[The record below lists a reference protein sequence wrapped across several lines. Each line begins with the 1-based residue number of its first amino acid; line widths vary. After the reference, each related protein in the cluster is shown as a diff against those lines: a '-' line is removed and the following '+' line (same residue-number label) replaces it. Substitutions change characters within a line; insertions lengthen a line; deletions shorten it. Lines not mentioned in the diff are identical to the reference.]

1 MAGALWQPGLDHA
14 GIATQ
19 MVVERQL
26 AEKDIVRGRD
36 LDRDQFIEKVWEWKE
51 QSGGTIVNQF
61 KRLGNTPDWSR
72 ERFTMDDGLSEAVQ
86 EVFVQLWEQGL
97 IYRGPRLVNWSPGL
111 MTAVSDLEVESSD
124 EEVLLYY
131 FKYPVKGGG
140 YLPVATTRPETIL
153 GDTAVAVNPNDER
166 FTDYIGKTAIV
177 PILGREIP
185 IIADEYVDMEFGTG
199 GMRGLMGA
207 GTNRINKYT
216 LGRATQ
222 GLSNYL
228 IEKVKNK
235 QLSVVIAYDCRH
247 NSQKFAKVV
256 ADVLSANNI
265 KVYLFEDLRATPE
278 LSFAVRHLG
287 CDAGIV
293 LTASHNPP
301 EYNGYKVYWSDG
313 GQIVPPH
320 DNGIIGK
327 VNSLDFSE
335 IKFDANE
342 DLIEV
347 IGKDVD
353 DVFIEASVKNGSLSD
368 KIDRKNLKIVFTSL
382 HGTSIMSVPDALEK
396 AGYTD
401 VHIVEEQRKPNGD
414 FPTVKSPNP
423 EEPEALKM
431 ATDLADKLGAD
442 IVIGTD
448 PDCDRL
454 GVAVK
459 DTAGNM
465 KLMNG
470 NQSMVVMTDF
480 LLRKWKEE
488 GKING
493 KQFVGSTI
501 VSTELVNDVAAN
513 YNVETKVG
521 LTGFKW
527 IAKMVVD
534 FPELDFIG
542 GGEESFGY
550 MVGDFVRD
558 KDAVTATLLA
568 CEVAAYAK
576 QNGSSFYEELLEIY
590 VNNKYYKEHLIA
602 ITKKGMDGAA
612 EIQQMGEDG
621 YAFAKAHF
629 DRDKLAKEYTNKIQ
643 GILK

>member
-1 MAGALWQPGLDHA
+1 MNEILEKAKQWLTPSFDTE
-14 GIATQ
+14 TQ
-19 MVVERQL
+19 TEIQELIKNNPDDL
-26 AEKDIVRGRD
+26 A
-36 LDRDQFIEKVWEWKE
+36 DRFYK
-51 QSGGTIVNQF
+51 
-61 KRLGNTPDWSR
+61 
-72 ERFTMDDGLSEAVQ
+72 
-86 EVFVQLWEQGL
+86 
-97 IYRGPRLVNWSPGL
+97 
-111 MTAVSDLEVESSD
+111 
-124 EEVLLYY
+124 
-131 FKYPVKGGG
+131 
-140 YLPVATTRPETIL
+140 
-153 GDTAVAVNPNDER
+153 
-166 FTDYIGKTAIV
+166 
-177 PILGREIP
+177 
-185 IIADEYVDMEFGTG
+185 DMEFGTG
-199 GMRGLMGA
+199 GMRGTMGA

-228 IEKVKNK
+228 IKYFFELQIYIYKFSFSFLSELDAIENADKE

-247 NSQKFAKVV
+247 NSKKFAKVV

-265 KVYLFEDLRATPE
+265 KVFLFEDLRPTPE

-301 EYNGYKVYWSDG
+301 EYNGYKVYWADG
-313 GQIVPPH
+313 GQIVPPN
-320 DNGIIGK
+320 DSGIINK
-327 VNSLDFSE
+327 VNALDFSE
-335 IKFDANE
+335 INFDANE
-342 DLIEV
+342 ELIEM
-347 IGKDVD
+347 IGADVD
-353 DVFIEASVKNGSLSD
+353 KVFIDNSVKNGSLSPN
-368 KIDRKNLKIVFTSL
+368 IDRKNLKIVFTSL
-382 HGTSIMSVPDALEK
+382 HGTSIMSVPDALAE
-396 AGYTD
+396 AGYSD
-401 VHIVEEQRKPNGD
+401 VHIVEEQRKPDGD

-423 EEPEALKM
+423 EEPEALEM
-431 ATDLADKLGAD
+431 ATNLANETGAD

-454 GVAVK
+454 GVAVR
-459 DTAGNM
+459 DLEGNM

-470 NQSMVVMTDF
+470 NQTMVVMTDF

-488 GKING
+488 GKLNG

-513 YNVETKVG
+513 YGVDTKVG

-527 IAKMVVD
+527 IAKMVKD

-576 QNGSSFYEELLEIY
+576 QNGSSFYQELLNIY
-590 VNNKYYKEHLIA
+590 VENKYYKEHLIS
-602 ITKKGMDGAA
+602 IVKKGMDGAA
-612 EIQQMGEDG
+612 EIQQILSDMRNNPLTEIDGEKIESLSDYDASTKKNLITG
-621 YAFAKAHF
+621 EVTTIDLPKSNVLIYQTASGTRIAARPSGTEPKIKFYFSVNSELDAIENA
-629 DRDKLAKEYTNKIQ
+629 DKVEAELDAKIQ
-643 GILK
+643 RIIKEMKLN

>member
-1 MAGALWQPGLDHA
+1 MDNILDKAKQWLTATFDAETQTEIQELITNNPDALA
-14 GIATQ
+14 
-19 MVVERQL
+19 
-26 AEKDIVRGRD
+26 
-36 LDRDQFIEKVWEWKE
+36 DRFYK
-51 QSGGTIVNQF
+51 
-61 KRLGNTPDWSR
+61 
-72 ERFTMDDGLSEAVQ
+72 
-86 EVFVQLWEQGL
+86 
-97 IYRGPRLVNWSPGL
+97 
-111 MTAVSDLEVESSD
+111 
-124 EEVLLYY
+124 
-131 FKYPVKGGG
+131 
-140 YLPVATTRPETIL
+140 
-153 GDTAVAVNPNDER
+153 
-166 FTDYIGKTAIV
+166 
-177 PILGREIP
+177 
-185 IIADEYVDMEFGTG
+185 DMEFGTG
-199 GMRGLMGA
+199 GMRGVMGA

-228 IEKVKNK
+228 IENVKK
-235 QLSVVIAYDCRH
+235 EQLSVVIAYDCRH
-247 NSQKFAKVV
+247 NSKKFAKIV

-265 KVYLFEDLRATPE
+265 KVFLFEDLRATPE

-301 EYNGYKVYWSDG
+301 EYNGYKVYWADG

-320 DNGIIGK
+320 DGGIIGK
-327 VNSLDFSE
+327 VNALDFSE

-342 DLIEV
+342 SLIEV
-347 IGKDVD
+347 IGKEVD
-353 DVFIEASVKNGSLSD
+353 DVFIEASVKNGSLSNN
-368 KIDRKNLKIVFTSL
+368 IDRKNLKIVFTSL
-382 HGTSIMSVPDALEK
+382 HGTSIVSVPDALAK

-401 VHIVEEQRKPNGD
+401 VHIVEEQRVPNGD

-431 ATDLADKLGAD
+431 ATDLANKIGAD

-454 GVAVK
+454 GVAIR
-459 DTAGNM
+459 DTDGNM

-470 NQSMVVMTDF
+470 NQTMVVMTEF
-480 LLRKWKEE
+480 LLKKWKEE
-488 GKING
+488 GKMNG

-527 IAKMVVD
+527 IAKMVRD

-550 MVGDFVRD
+550 MVGGFVRD

-576 QNGSSFYEELLEIY
+576 QNGSSFYEELLKIY
-590 VNNKYYKEHLIA
+590 IDNKYYKEHLIS

-612 EIQQMGEDG
+612 EIQQMLSDMRNNPLTEIDGEKVESLCDYDASTKKNIITG
-621 YAFAKAHF
+621 EVTNIDLPKSNVLIYQTESGTRIAARPSGTEPKIKFYFSVNAAL
-629 DRDKLAKEYTNKIQ
+629 DTKENAETVEAALDAKIQ
-643 GILK
+643 RIIKEMKLN

>member
-1 MAGALWQPGLDHA
+1 MQDILDKA
-14 GIATQ
+14 KQWLNSTFDAETQ
-19 MVVERQL
+19 TEIQELINNNPDDL
-26 AEKDIVRGRD
+26 A
-36 LDRDQFIEKVWEWKE
+36 DRFYK
-51 QSGGTIVNQF
+51 
-61 KRLGNTPDWSR
+61 
-72 ERFTMDDGLSEAVQ
+72 
-86 EVFVQLWEQGL
+86 
-97 IYRGPRLVNWSPGL
+97 
-111 MTAVSDLEVESSD
+111 
-124 EEVLLYY
+124 
-131 FKYPVKGGG
+131 
-140 YLPVATTRPETIL
+140 
-153 GDTAVAVNPNDER
+153 
-166 FTDYIGKTAIV
+166 
-177 PILGREIP
+177 
-185 IIADEYVDMEFGTG
+185 DMEFGTG
-199 GMRGLMGA
+199 GMRGVMGA

-228 IEKVKNK
+228 IENIKKE

-247 NSQKFAKVV
+247 NSKKFAKIV

-265 KVYLFEDLRATPE
+265 KVFLFEDLRATPE
-278 LSFAVRHLG
+278 LSFAVRHLN

-301 EYNGYKVYWSDG
+301 EYNGYKVYWADG

-320 DNGIIGK
+320 DGGIIGK

-335 IKFDANE
+335 INFQANE
-342 DLIEV
+342 NLIEV
-347 IGKDVD
+347 IGKEVD
-353 DVFIEASVKNGSLSD
+353 AVFIEESVKNGSLSN

-382 HGTSIMSVPDALEK
+382 HGTSIVSVPDALAK
-396 AGYTD
+396 AGYSD
-401 VHIVEEQRKPNGD
+401 VHIVEEQRVPNGD

-431 ATDLADKLGAD
+431 ATDLANKIGAD

-454 GVAVK
+454 GVAVR
-459 DTAGNM
+459 DTDGNI

-470 NQSMVVMTDF
+470 NQTMVVMTQF
-480 LLRKWKEE
+480 LLKKWKEE

-493 KQFVGSTI
+493 KQFIGSTI
-501 VSTELVNDVAAN
+501 VSTELVNDLASS

-527 IAKMVVD
+527 IAKMVKD

-550 MVGDFVRD
+550 MVGGFVRD

-568 CEVAAYAK
+568 CEIAAYAK
-576 QNGSSFYEELLEIY
+576 QNGSSFYEELLNIY
-590 VNNKYYKEHLIA
+590 VHHKFYKEHLIA

-612 EIQQMGEDG
+612 EIQQMLSDMRNNPLTEIDGEKVESLSDYQASRRKNLITG
-621 YAFAKAHF
+621 DVTNINLPKSNVLIYQTESGTRIAARPSGTEPKIKFYF
-629 DRDKLAKEYTNKIQ
+629 SVNTELDLAKNANRVEAELDAKIQ
-643 GILK
+643 RIIKEMKLN